1 MALPENFPTNE
12 AALRNEV
19 DRIIALSDDD
29 EAAHVAEDDMWLR
42 LIEVFCPEWVVSEVH
57 RLCGAGFSRWSA

>member
-1 MALPENFPTNE
+1 
-12 AALRNEV
+12 
-19 DRIIALSDDD
+19 
-29 EAAHVAEDDMWLR
+29 MWLR